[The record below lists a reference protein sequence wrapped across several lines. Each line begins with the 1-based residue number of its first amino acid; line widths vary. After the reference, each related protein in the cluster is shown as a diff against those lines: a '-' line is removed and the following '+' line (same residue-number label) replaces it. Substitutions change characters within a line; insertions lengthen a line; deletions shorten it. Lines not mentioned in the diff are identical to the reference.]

1 MAKVQPTSARTT
13 PPERPGV
20 SAAELDATALLAR
33 YWGLA
38 DSWRLTLTEQ
48 MVLAGVDR
56 PTIYAWRQGDA
67 QALEP
72 AVAGR
77 LARLF
82 AVDAALR
89 SRLERPERAHEW
101 LRKPHRSSLLSGRA
115 PLHALLAG
123 SGDALRA
130 VARIVATGS

>member
-1 MAKVQPTSARTT
+1 MATVHPTSEFTT
-13 PPERPGV
+13 SPEGGV
-20 SAAELDATALLAR
+20 QTAVLLDR

-67 QALEP
+67 RGLAP
-72 AVAGR
+72 GVAGR
-77 LARLF
+77 LARLL

-89 SRLERPERAHEW
+89 ARLERPERAHEW
-101 LRKPHRSSLLSGRA
+101 LRKPHRSSLLRGRA

-123 SGDALRA
+123 SGEALGA